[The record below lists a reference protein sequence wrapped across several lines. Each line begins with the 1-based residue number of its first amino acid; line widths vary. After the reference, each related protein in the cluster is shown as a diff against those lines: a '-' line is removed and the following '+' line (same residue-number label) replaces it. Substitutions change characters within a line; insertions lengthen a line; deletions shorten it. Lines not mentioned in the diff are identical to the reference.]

1 MFDRKRCIC
10 YIIAMIKLNTK
21 TKGDKMREIKDN
33 RLCRFWIDEKTGQ
46 VNITSMTCDTH
57 QRWWKETLERKF
69 KITSQ
74 VAKDYNED
82 FGMYGGSIIPGQE
95 AYSYKSELLIKPY

>member
-1 MFDRKRCIC
+1 
-10 YIIAMIKLNTK
+10 
-21 TKGDKMREIKDN
+21 
-33 RLCRFWIDEKTGQ
+33 
-46 VNITSMTCDTH
+46 MTCDTH